1 MLSGNCRCCFWSAD
15 FGEASV
21 MSHPSSR
28 RTEISK
34 PRNIQREQAPP
45 PAEPRQMSIVFES
58 NGLRGL
64 STAER
69 TKALIDLAHLLML
82 AAGIVVEENDDER

>member
-1 MLSGNCRCCFWSAD
+1 
-15 FGEASV
+15 
-21 MSHPSSR
+21 MSN
-28 RTEISK
+28 
-34 PRNIQREQAPP
+34 PRKIQREQSPP

-69 TKALIDLAHLLML
+69 TKTLMSLAHVLML
-82 AAGIVVEENDDER
+82 AAGALVEENDDER

>member
-1 MLSGNCRCCFWSAD
+1 
-15 FGEASV
+15 
-21 MSHPSSR
+21 MSR
-28 RTEISK
+28 
-34 PRNIQREQAPP
+34 PRKIQREQTL

-69 TKALIDLAHLLML
+69 TKALMNLAHLLML
-82 AAGIVVEENDDER
+82 AAGVVVEENNDER